1 MGADLEPLPPQS
13 PLNPDNA
20 HQPSIAYIP
29 YLLTGDRY
37 YAEEMA
43 FWANYALLKTSPESS
58 QRNFDEFGSGADGIL
73 GNNNETR
80 GTAWALRNLVDAAAY
95 YPDGL
100 VRNYF
105 GEKVTNNLQWL
116 DNYVN
121 NQPATNPLKIP
132 WIGFRPE
139 PGMVAMWEM
148 NYVAWAID
156 RANKQGFAG
165 GLVHRDVIAK
175 LQLDLF
181 RNTPAYP
188 RTTTLTEELDLG
200 ARRRE
205 PPGRYRDPVGRA
217 VHAAGC
223 HSSPVTRTIR
233 VHGGVRNST

>member
-1 MGADLEPLPPQS
+1 M
-13 PLNPDNA
+13 
-20 HQPSIAYIP
+20 
-29 YLLTGDRY
+29 
-37 YAEEMA
+37 
-43 FWANYALLKTSPESS
+43 KTSPESS

-156 RANKQGFAG
+156 RANKQGFEG
-165 GLVHRDVIAK
+165 GLAHRDVIAK

-181 RNTPAYP
+181 RNTPGVSTHDYADG
-188 RTTTLTEELDLG
+188 RTGFRQQNGEI
-200 ARRRE
+200 R
-205 PPGRYRDPVGRA
+205 PGRNPDPVGRA
-217 VHAAGC
+217 VHAAGGPV
-223 HSSPVTRTIR
+223 HRRPERSGFVVAAGKPRDLHHARANRRRDAGRSLQSPAIPRVLRT
-233 VHGGVRNST
+233 